1 MAVWPLRLR
10 RMFCL
15 CVVAQ
20 ASLLPRHLLGDKSGE
35 RERERERKRKY
46 EQLAARIVSEIDHP
60 TPVRCDEEKKN
71 WKPRT
76 ICFSSRNKMCDRRA
90 TCLLHRNALLGWEC
104 LTCCGRSIL
113 SYPGSAVIRSLAAA
127 ASSSLLVILCVLES
141 WPFFFF
147 FLNGASACHEPLWHG
162 GHTST
167 PNRDVSFERYAE

>member
-1 MAVWPLRLR
+1 MWRAGVFNYTGSTKCRSAHVCSVFMAVWPLRLR

-71 WKPRT
+71 
-76 ICFSSRNKMCDRRA
+76 
-90 TCLLHRNALLGWEC
+90 G
-104 LTCCGRSIL
+104 
-113 SYPGSAVIRSLAAA
+113 SLALFVFPVETRCVTVGRLVRCIETRCWAGNASRAVAA
-127 ASSSLLVILCVLES
+127 ASSRTQEARLSARLQLRPVLVS
-141 WPFFFF
+141 W
-147 FLNGASACHEPLWHG
+147 
-162 GHTST
+162 
-167 PNRDVSFERYAE
+167 